1 MQSTDIGLSR
11 NFLFF
16 LKELTEKGKAFGC
29 LFFLCYN
36 ISNNTLVFKS
46 FVCLIQTIVFL
57 YISYFHNKNETII
70 KNKLSTTYT
79 VKYFLYIT
87 NHMLFIYFFLF
98 ITIQHLLYSIIAT
111 LFQKSTST
119 LTKEQHPPQLKLH
132 NSFIPPRH
140 VYSQLNPDHEHRRIL
155 NVTAYSATP
164 AEQYDISIGIV

>member
-57 YISYFHNKNETII
+57 YISYFHNKNGTII
-70 KNKLSTTYT
+70 KKKLSTTYS

-87 NHMLFIYFFLF
+87 NHMLFIYFFF
-98 ITIQHLLYSIIAT
+98 VYNHPTSPILYYCYPISEIYFYVNERT
-111 LFQKSTST
+111 TS
-119 LTKEQHPPQLKLH
+119 
-132 NSFIPPRH
+132 
-140 VYSQLNPDHEHRRIL
+140 
-155 NVTAYSATP
+155 TP
-164 AEQYDISIGIV
+164 AETP